1 MKKYGERGSMT
12 LLTVFV
18 YCLFSTLG
26 LGLIYI
32 SQVYLK
38 LGALKKNLTLVAYAS
53 ENGIKR
59 GFGSIAEMAAGRT
72 APAVCSEE
80 HYALLRG
87 DTQAGKTGIVEEALG
102 HVFPLLIEETA
113 GDESWRS
120 SVDFSLSSLSSSG
133 DYWLADFKG
142 TIASEGRL
150 LDLPPKKTA
159 SLDVSLKILAG
170 HIPLAYFPMLIT
182 GNLSPEEKR
191 DFLRNRNITL
201 IPPAKNQVIPGLN
214 FAEASIM
221 PENVDPLLKKA
232 LAVKIL
238 SPAKLTR
245 AELRSALGLEMVNEP
260 VPDGIYLISSAMGL
274 GGIYAQGDIDELILA
289 VDGGFQI
296 ISFRQGE
303 ESWILKF
310 NPSQAKTFF
319 ITPAETREFDRVPLG
334 IVMVNGCIRSLGGG
348 IVDAA
353 GRIVLMKDQAIP
365 SVLQG
370 VTLSIVSADQVTLSS
385 HLIQQGVKW
394 ADGIPYLKDSTS
406 QLMIYAAGRDF
417 IEGTEKNG
425 KIFID
430 PGAPA
435 EMKIQAALAARNS
448 IEVQGAQ
455 KTLALTGSLQTGELL
470 LNGNAMKI
478 APDERLLE
486 NRFLPQ
492 NGPVTSRPMLFV
504 LSLKPL
510 SWNEH

>member
-1 MKKYGERGSMT
+1 MT
-12 LLTVFV
+12 LITVFV

-38 LGALKKNLTLVAYAS
+38 FGALKKNLMLVAYAS
-53 ENGIKR
+53 ENGVKR

-72 APAVCSEE
+72 APVVCTEE

-87 DTQAGKTGIVEEALG
+87 DTQAGKTGVVEEALG

-120 SVDFSLSSLSSSG
+120 SVDFSLSSFGSSG
-133 DYWLADFKG
+133 DYWLADFRG

-150 LDLPPKKTA
+150 LNLAPKKAA

-170 HIPLAYFPMLIT
+170 HIPLAYFPILIT
-182 GNLSPEEKR
+182 GNLSPEEKG
-191 DFLRNRNITL
+191 DFLQNRNIAI
-201 IPPAKNQVIPGLN
+201 IPPAKRRAYPGLN
-214 FAEASIM
+214 FAEAAIM

-232 LAVKIL
+232 LAVKIM

-260 VPDGIYLISSAMGL
+260 VPEGIYLISGDMGL
-274 GGIYAQGDIDELILA
+274 GGIYVQGDVDELILA
-289 VDGGFQI
+289 VDGGFQV
-296 ISFRQGE
+296 ISFRRGE
-303 ESWILKF
+303 EAWILKF
-310 NPSQAKTFF
+310 NPSQGKTFF
-319 ITPAETREFDRVPLG
+319 ITPTETREFDRVPLG

-353 GRIVLMKDQAIP
+353 GQIELMTNLAIP
-365 SVLQG
+365 CVLQG
-370 VTLSIVSADQVTLSS
+370 VTLSIVSADQVTLTS

-394 ADGIPYLKDSTS
+394 LDGIPYLKDSTS
-406 QLMIYAAGRDF
+406 QLMIYADGRDF

-435 EMKIQAALAARNS
+435 EMKIQATLAARNS
-448 IEVQGAQ
+448 IEIQGAR
-455 KTLALTGSLQTGELL
+455 KTIAMTGGFQTGDLIM
-470 LNGNAMKI
+470 NGNALKI

-486 NRFLPQ
+486 NRIQPQ
-492 NGPVTSRPMLFV
+492 NGPVASRPMIFV

-510 SWNEH
+510 SWHEH